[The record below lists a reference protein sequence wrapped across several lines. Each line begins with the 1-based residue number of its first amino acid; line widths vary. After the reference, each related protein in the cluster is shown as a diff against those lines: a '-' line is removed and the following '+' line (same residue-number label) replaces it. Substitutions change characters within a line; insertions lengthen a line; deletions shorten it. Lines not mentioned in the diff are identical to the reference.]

1 MKINN
6 INFNMIGIIEFRE
19 DEHQRNMKLVHNI
32 KKDICE
38 LLRNMAEDEIGER
51 RYPVYDEKRGRGMMR
66 RGGRANMKTRD
77 GNEDYEHYDD
87 ESMDDRYRY

>member
-51 RYPVYDEKRGRGMMR
+51 RHPIYDERRGRSMMR
-66 RGGRANMKTRD
+66 RGGRANMKTHD
-77 GNEDYEHYDD
+77 GNEDYEYYDD